1 MLRPELL
8 LIFTRVTELSSFTQ
22 AADSLGLPKASVS
35 KSVKQL
41 EEAMGTQLL
50 RRNTRRVVPTADGQQ
65 CYERC
70 KDLLAE
76 FDEVQAMFRA
86 GQTLRGRLRV
96 DMSLGMA
103 RRVVLPRLPEFLDQ
117 HPGLEIEVSSTDRR
131 VDLVADGFD
140 CVLRTGP
147 LDASELVARPLGA
160 LPQRNLASPAYL
172 ARHGV
177 PQTLDD
183 LSSHRLVHYAQ
194 QLGMRTAGF
203 EVEEVPGVVR
213 QIPMAGSVT
222 VNNSEAYG
230 AACLAGL
237 GIVQAPVVALRD
249 HLAAGELVELL
260 PRWRAP
266 DLPVTLLYAQR
277 RQLPARLRAFM
288 DWLAGVLAPHLA
300 PLTAPAA
307 SARP

>member
-8 LIFTRVTELSSFTQ
+8 LVFTRVAELSSFTQ

-50 RRNTRRVVPTADGQQ
+50 RRNTRRVVMTHDGQA

-70 KDLLAE
+70 KDVLAS
-76 FDEVQAMFRA
+76 FDDLQAMFRQ
-86 GQTLRGRLRV
+86 GQALRGRLRV

-103 RRVVLPRLPEFLDQ
+103 RRVVLPRLPEFLAL
-117 HPGLEIEVSSTDRR
+117 HPALEIELSSTDRR

-140 CVLRTGP
+140 CVVRTGVI
-147 LDASELVARPLGA
+147 DTSDLVARPLGV
-160 LPQRNLASPAYL
+160 LVQHNLASPAYL
-172 ARHGV
+172 AAHGV

-183 LSSHRLVHYAQ
+183 LAQHRLVHYAT
-194 QLGMRTAGF
+194 QLGVRSAGF
-203 EVEEVPGVVR
+203 EVEEGGSVR
-213 QIPMAGSVT
+213 RIAMAGSVT

-237 GIVQAPVVALRD
+237 GLVQAPTLALAP
-249 HLAAGELVELL
+249 HLDAGRLVEVL
-260 PRWRAP
+260 PQWRAP
-266 DLPVTLLYAQR
+266 ALPVTLLYAHR

-288 DWLAGVLAPHLA
+288 DWLAEVLAPSMA
-300 PLTAPAA
+300 GPE
-307 SARP
+307 SAR